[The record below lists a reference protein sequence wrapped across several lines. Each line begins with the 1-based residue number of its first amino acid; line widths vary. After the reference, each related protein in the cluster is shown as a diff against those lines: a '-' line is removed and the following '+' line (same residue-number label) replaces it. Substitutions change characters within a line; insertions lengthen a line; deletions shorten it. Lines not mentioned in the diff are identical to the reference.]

1 MGVDNGERGL
11 KNMVSG
17 RYPPISTSDSEP
29 FRQNGTEDI
38 RAIGESNQAL
48 ASSKPLAVIL
58 NSSGK
63 EIVVPGSVFS
73 FSVTISNKGNQSAI
87 IDVSIDDRSTLLQ
100 QWCLSLRERLALGP
114 NQSGEVV
121 FPIRVPINALPGL
134 YPYLVVV
141 DAQEHYPEDTPLQF
155 AQQIQILPATQD
167 AVHTS
172 DPTFALQPTTT
183 PTQPAIIQPGGA
195 LPLQVMVHN
204 RSDRVDRFRLLCTDL
219 PRPWFFI
226 TYPQGVQG
234 SGLLV
239 NADSLNLNPGEQ
251 SLISFVIT
259 PPLDALAGTY
269 IPTLRLYSE
278 NSPELVLLDLVY
290 LQVPP
295 TYLIQAELRTI
306 ISRVRRQAG
315 LYQVRLN
322 NPGNTRRDVF
332 LRINNLDE
340 DDLCIYTLEHSRV
353 QVDPK
358 AVVGLGLQVQPKKW
372 WRRPIF
378 GGGRVLNFSV
388 DLEDARQLPLTV
400 DNLPG
405 FLLWEARPWWQFLPL
420 LLLGVLGL
428 LAIAYLLWWLLF
440 RVPPLPKV
448 VQFFSE
454 DTSYAALNGDAV
466 RLGWQISQPD
476 RLQSLKITGLSPE
489 GAVLTRPEVYDF
501 SQGIPS
507 VLQPL
512 CTQTPVSL
520 DCRNVRTSARKPG
533 TYLFEMVMSSKPGR
547 GAMTETV
554 KTNPVA
560 IAAIPQPQ
568 ILSFTSTQP
577 VYQEI
582 SQVGDRATLSAQPKP
597 AEIRLNWAI
606 AHPNQ
611 LQSLQLTGRT
621 PEGAIVS
628 PSRQYDFSQGV
639 PAPLEKFCVLQE
651 QLSCQNLPTSARKPG
666 DYLFELVAVPKNN
679 LTAKPTTKKTDLI
692 KILPKPSRILE
703 FKLNGKPTSAKYV
716 IPILPNQPMPRLLLS
731 WQVEGSAGTK
741 VELLPAPGSV
751 PLSASIP
758 LILSPRPGSV
768 TVMLQVTSP
777 SGQQVMR
784 AVTLETVDLTDPAAA
799 TAAAV
804 AKAIAD
810 SQKQAGQKPGTAA
823 PASSSTPGLDTPKL
837 TAPAASAPDR
847 LSPVE
852 LPPQF
857 DRR

>member
-1 MGVDNGERGL
+1 
-11 KNMVSG
+11 MVSE
-17 RYPPISTSDSEP
+17 RYSPLSTSNSEP
-29 FRQNGTEDI
+29 FRQNGTEDSSEI
-38 RAIGESNQAL
+38 AESSNPAL
-48 ASSKPLAVIL
+48 APSKPLAVIL

-63 EIVVPGSVFS
+63 ERVVPGSVFS
-73 FSVTISNKGNQSAI
+73 FSVTISNKGTQSAI

-114 NQSGEVV
+114 DQSGEVV
-121 FPIRVPINALPGL
+121 FPIRVPTNALPGL

-183 PTQPAIIQPGGA
+183 STQPAIIQPGGA

-219 PRPWFFI
+219 PRAWFFI

-234 SGLLV
+234 SGLVV
-239 NADSLNLNPGEQ
+239 NSDSLNLNPGEQ

-295 TYLIQAELRTI
+295 TYLLQAELRTI

-322 NPGNTRRDVF
+322 NIGNTRRDVF

-340 DDLCIYTLEHSRV
+340 DDLCTYTLEHTQV
-353 QVDPK
+353 QVAPK
-358 AVVGLGLQVQPKKW
+358 AAVGIQVQVQPKKW

-388 DLEDARQLPLTV
+388 DLEDSRQLPLTV

-420 LLLGVLGL
+420 LLLGILGL

-448 VQFFSE
+448 AQFFSE
-454 DTSYAALNGDAV
+454 EASYAAINGDAV

-476 RLQSLKITGLSPE
+476 RLESLKITGLSPE

-533 TYLFEMVMSSKPGR
+533 TYQFEMVMSSKPGR
-547 GAMTETV
+547 GELSETV
-554 KTNPVA
+554 KTNPVT

-568 ILSFTSTQP
+568 ILSLTSTQP

-582 SQVGDRATLSAQPKP
+582 SQVGDRAANPATRPKP

-606 AHPNQ
+606 ANPNQ

-621 PEGAIVS
+621 PEGAIVR
-628 PSRQYDFSQGV
+628 PARQYDFSQGV
-639 PAPLEKFCVLQE
+639 PASLKEFCVLQE
-651 QLSCQNLPTSARKPG
+651 QLICQNLPTNARLPG
-666 DYLFELVAVPKNN
+666 DYLFELVASPKNTLN
-679 LTAKPTTKKTDLI
+679 VKPAARKTDLI

-703 FKLNGKPTSAKYV
+703 FKLNGKNAAAKYV
-716 IPILPNQPMPRLLLS
+716 IPILPNQPLPRLLLS
-731 WQVEGSAGTK
+731 WQVDGSAGTK

-751 PLSASIP
+751 PLVASIP
-758 LILSPRPGSV
+758 LILSPKPGSV

-777 SGQQVMR
+777 AGQQVMR
-784 AVTLETVDLTDPAAA
+784 AVTLETVDPTDPAAA

-804 AKAIAD
+804 AKAIAE
-810 SQKQAGQKPGTAA
+810 SQKQAGQKSGTPGQ
-823 PASSSTPGLDTPKL
+823 PASPGGAAGLGVPGLTTPA
-837 TAPAASAPDR
+837 TSAPGR